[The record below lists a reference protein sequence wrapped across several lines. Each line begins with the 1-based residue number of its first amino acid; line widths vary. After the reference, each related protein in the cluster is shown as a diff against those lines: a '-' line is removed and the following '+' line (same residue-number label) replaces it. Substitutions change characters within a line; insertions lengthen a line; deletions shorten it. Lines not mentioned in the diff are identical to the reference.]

1 MLVVAASA
9 EGIPCA
15 KRGRVML
22 GAVRADAPVTGII
35 HRNVDIMPRREILM
49 TAASAH
55 EISMCEFHRALN
67 DTYVEV

>member
-1 MLVVAASA
+1 
-9 EGIPCA
+9 
-15 KRGRVML
+15 ML

-35 HRNVDIMPRREILM
+35 QRNVDNIPRREILM

-55 EISMCEFHRALN
+55 EISMCEFHRTLN

>member
-1 MLVVAASA
+1 
-9 EGIPCA
+9 
-15 KRGRVML
+15 ML

-35 HRNVDIMPRREILM
+35 HRNADIMPRREILM